1 MLEPAC
7 VTVTVWLLTPEP
19 DTVTVAVLEPAL
31 LFAVWL
37 MVNKP
42 LLLPEPPEIVNQL
55 MDSDAVQLTLEETA
69 IDVFP
74 AELVGLILLGETV
87 KKLVTVA
94 PACVTVIV

>member
-1 MLEPAC
+1 
-7 VTVTVWLLTPEP
+7 V
-19 DTVTVAVLEPAL
+19 
-31 LFAVWL
+31 FAVVI
-37 MVNKP
+37 MVNEP

-55 MDSDAVQLTLEETA
+55 TDSDAVQLTLEETA

-87 KKLVTVA
+87 KMLVAVA

>member
-1 MLEPAC
+1 
-7 VTVTVWLLTPEP
+7 
-19 DTVTVAVLEPAL
+19 
-31 LFAVWL
+31 
-37 MVNKP
+37 MVNEP

-69 IDVFP
+69 IEVFP
-74 AELVGLILLGETV
+74 AVLEGVIDEGLTV